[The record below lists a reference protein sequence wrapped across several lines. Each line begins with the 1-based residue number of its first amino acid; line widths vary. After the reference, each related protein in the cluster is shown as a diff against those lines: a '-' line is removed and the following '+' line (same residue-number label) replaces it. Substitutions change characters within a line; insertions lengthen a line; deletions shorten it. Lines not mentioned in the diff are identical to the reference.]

1 MLLSL
6 GILYPFCSFALLIM
20 YDFMT
25 LEEKKEYFYS
35 RMLTADNMSGKIY
48 WDNMLTQVEGEI
60 ADAK

>member
-1 MLLSL
+1 
-6 GILYPFCSFALLIM
+6 
-20 YDFMT
+20 MT

-35 RMLTADNMSGKIY
+35 RFITADNMSNKIY

>member
-1 MLLSL
+1 
-6 GILYPFCSFALLIM
+6 M

-48 WDNMLTQVEGEI
+48 WDNMLTQVLGEI

>member
-1 MLLSL
+1 
-6 GILYPFCSFALLIM
+6 M

-35 RMLTADNMSGKIY
+35 RFITADNMSNKIH

-60 ADAK
+60 ADNNS

>member
-1 MLLSL
+1 MLVSL
-6 GILYPFCSFALLIM
+6 GILIPYCSIALLIM

-35 RMLTADNMSGKIY
+35 RFITADNMSNKIY